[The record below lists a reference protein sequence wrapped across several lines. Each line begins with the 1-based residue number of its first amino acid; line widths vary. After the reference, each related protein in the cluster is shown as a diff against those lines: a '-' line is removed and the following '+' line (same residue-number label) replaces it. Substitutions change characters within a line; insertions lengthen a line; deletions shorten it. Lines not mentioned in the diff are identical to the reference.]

1 MDMPVDLVLVRH
13 AESEGCLAH
22 ERSKHGDDSD
32 WQNPDFRN
40 RHTSRYR
47 LSDKGRSQAQ
57 IAGQWIKE
65 NVSKKFDWYI
75 CSEYVR
81 AMETAALLDLDNAH
95 WHTDFF
101 LRERDRGI
109 LSNLSRSEV
118 RTRHQEELARE
129 ELDPFYHA
137 PPGGESIASVCMRV
151 ARVVSHLRQ
160 TCSGYKVLLV
170 CHGNIMWGFRITLE
184 NIKQAEFLRMIQDP
198 QEKIHNCQILHYSRR
213 NPYNGIVESDI
224 NWMRSICPW
233 DEKPDHSTWHRIVR
247 RTFNNT
253 DLLGLVAHIPQAV
266 NNRPEEMDQL
276 SPKRST
282 TLPALSQKSSATT
295 NNNDGEG
302 ADNLASEQG
311 SNNTSLK
318 AVNQD
323 GGDRGRPRKYSLA
336 EY

>member
-233 DEKPDHSTWHRIVR
+233 DEKPDHSSWHRIVR

-295 NNNDGEG
+295 NNNEEEG
-302 ADNLASEQG
+302 ADDLASEQV
-311 SNNTSLK
+311 NNNNLK

-323 GGDRGRPRKYSLA
+323 GGGRGRPRKYSLA